1 MSSGV
6 QNALIQYPIDG
17 SRHWLSFENP
27 VFTIVAE
34 NLRDVPQA
42 ICDAQTAAEDG
53 YWVVGMISYD
63 AGPAFDDAIRSS
75 RIRRVPLVS
84 FGAFTSPNISSAPK
98 ESGGYDVGPWVPN
111 RSHSAYLTTIR
122 TIRQLIAAG
131 ETYQVNHTIRLRS
144 DFSGDPRGLFG
155 DLIRAQQPNHAAFL
169 DLGDRAVCSSSPE
182 LFFSRNKNQFTCR
195 PMKGTIGRHPDP
207 VWDEL
212 ASSHLSRSEKD
223 LAENT
228 MIVDMVRN
236 DLSRI
241 AEPGSVK
248 VPFLHTV
255 ESYPTVHTLTS
266 TVTAESTAK
275 FPEILKALFPAAS
288 ITGAPKVRTT
298 EIIEALEGDGRG
310 IYTGSIGALAP
321 DGTMEFNIAIRTI
334 WIDKERGRAEYG
346 VGGGIVWDSDPNE
359 EWREV
364 EQKSRVLDRAKSS
377 FFLLETMRWEPG
389 KGIHLQHL
397 HVDRLADSA
406 NHFGFDLDRTSVL
419 SALLEIRG
427 NEPKRVRLLVS
438 PSGSIEVQVLDL
450 PQSVSGHWEVPIDAV
465 PVQSE
470 NEFLF
475 HKTTNR
481 DVYEQARARFPDS
494 PDVLL
499 WNERGEITET
509 TTGNLVVEIGSELY
523 TPPVTCG
530 LLPGTFR
537 RNLLEQR
544 KITEKVIHRSDMN
557 EISSMWMINSLR
569 GWVPLRINEKIAPVA
584 LTQELKQIQES

>member
-1 MSSGV
+1 
-6 QNALIQYPIDG
+6 
-17 SRHWLSFENP
+17 
-27 VFTIVAE
+27 
-34 NLRDVPQA
+34 
-42 ICDAQTAAEDG
+42 
-53 YWVVGMISYD
+53 
-63 AGPAFDDAIRSS
+63 
-75 RIRRVPLVS
+75 
-84 FGAFTSPNISSAPK
+84 
-98 ESGGYDVGPWVPN
+98 
-111 RSHSAYLTTIR
+111 
-122 TIRQLIAAG
+122 
-131 ETYQVNHTIRLRS
+131 
-144 DFSGDPRGLFG
+144 
-155 DLIRAQQPNHAAFL
+155 
-169 DLGDRAVCSSSPE
+169 
-182 LFFSRNKNQFTCR
+182 
-195 PMKGTIGRHPDP
+195 MKGTIGRHPDP

-241 AEPGSVK
+241 AKPGSVK

-310 IYTGSIGALAP
+310 IYTGTIGALAP
-321 DGTMEFNIAIRTI
+321 DGTMEFNIAIRTV

-364 EQKSRVLDRAKSS
+364 EQKSRVLDRAKSN
-377 FFLLETMRWEPG
+377 FFLLETMRWEPE
-389 KGIHLQHL
+389 KGIHLQQL
-397 HVDRLADSA
+397 HVDRITASA
-406 NHFGFDLDRTSVL
+406 NHFGFDLDTASVL
-419 SALLEIRG
+419 ASLEQIRA

-450 PQSVSGHWEVPIDAV
+450 PQPVLESWEVPVDVI

-475 HKTTNR
+475 HKTTIR
-481 DVYEQARARFPDS
+481 DIYDLAKARFPNS

-499 WNERGEITET
+499 WNERGELTET
-509 TTGNLVVEIGSELY
+509 TTGNLVVEIGSDLY
-523 TPPVTCG
+523 TPPVTSG

-537 RNLLEQR
+537 RQLLEQG
-544 KITEKVIHRSDMN
+544 KITEKIIHRSDID
-557 EISSMWMINSLR
+557 EISSIWMVNSLR
-569 GWVPLRINEKIAPVA
+569 GWVPLHINKEIVPVA
-584 LTQELKQIQES
+584 LPQELKQIQES

>member
-17 SRHWLSFENP
+17 SREWLSFEDP

-155 DLIRAQQPNHAAFL
+155 DLIRAQQSNHAAFL

-334 WIDKERGRAEYG
+334 WIDKERERAEYG

-419 SALLEIRG
+419 ASLLEIRG
-427 NEPKRVRLLVS
+427 NEPKRVRLLAS

-450 PQSVSGHWEVPIDAV
+450 PQSVLGHWEVPIDAV

-481 DVYEQARARFPDS
+481 DVYEQARARFPNS

-509 TTGNLVVEIGSELY
+509 TTGNLVVKIGSELY

-557 EISSMWMINSLR
+557 EVSSIWMINSLR
-569 GWVPLRINEKIAPVA
+569 GWVPLRINEEIAPVA